1 MKVNKEWLEEYNKKK
16 SIMCPENSLE
26 KYFTDKEIE
35 QYFDLSIKLLNGIE
49 HLDDYFKK
57 IKSE

>member
-1 MKVNKEWLEEYNKKK
+1 MEEIGILVHNNIFKD
-16 SIMCPENSLE
+16 
-26 KYFTDKEIE
+26 FTDKDIE